1 MLRLSLRLGW
11 RGAASGMLGRRGVRV
26 PQGSPLP
33 PLLTSRRWHQTC
45 SLWMGRLPTDHRSP
59 LPSPSHMPPH
69 VYVLCRMC
77 GCADSGGLSSRVRAH
92 YQAAEVR
99 LVALHILV
107 RACDDVRARRPPSR
121 AGSSGTEHLA
131 ILLVVIIYMC
141 ALDVLR
147 QWGKVPDGKG
157 AGVDSKRKTVGQRM
171 LYRAAGPTIPHSC
184 CNPLSPRST
193 PEKCPE
199 RRSVGSRSTV
209 QVSCEV

>member
-1 MLRLSLRLGW
+1 
-11 RGAASGMLGRRGVRV
+11 MLGRRGVRV

-33 PLLTSRRWHQTC
+33 PLLTSRLWHQTC

-59 LPSPSHMPPH
+59 LPSPSHMPPY
-69 VYVLCRMC
+69 VYVSCCMC
-77 GCADSGGLSSRVRAH
+77 GCADTGGQSRRVRAH
-92 YQAAEVR
+92 CRAAELKVR
-99 LVALHILV
+99 LVALHILQVV

-131 ILLVVIIYMC
+131 ILLVVYICMC
-141 ALDVLR
+141 SLDVLR

-157 AGVDSKRKTVGQRM
+157 AGVDSRHKTACIRV
-171 LYRAAGPTIPHSC
+171 LFRAAGPTIPHSC
-184 CNPLSPRST
+184 CNPLNPRST

-199 RRSVGSRSTV
+199 RRSVGSISTV